1 MTNDQIKELA
11 LANGFKLKEQPDGSM
26 NLNPYVYEF
35 AQKLALTVEIATIQ
49 RMLAASR
56 SKYSE
61 FVRETLDYSFE
72 LGQDL
77 EFGIDR
83 E

>member
-26 NLNPYVYEF
+26 DLNPYVYEF

-72 LGQDL
+72 LEQDL

>member
-26 NLNPYVYEF
+26 DLNPYVYEF

-61 FVRETLDYSFE
+61 FVIETLDYSFE
-72 LGQDL
+72 LEQDL

>member
-11 LANGFKLKEQPDGSM
+11 IANGFKLKEQPDGSM

-49 RMLAASR
+49 RMLATSR

-72 LGQDL
+72 LEQDL